1 MASWVKYGKYFISA
15 GIAVGGVLWF
25 NRPNEKW
32 IMGEDPADVFEDA
45 MEKKVVACL
54 EGHDE
59 PDFIGAN
66 GGLSNSISSLI
77 KYGDIAYIA
86 GTVRET
92 LLNDA
97 PSRYFMTNN
106 QAYMAGDMFWTTN
119 SITGD
124 TFEPSEMLGT
134 YQTAATTNAS
144 VITYSYS
151 YTTNTCV
158 DAMVTTATRS
168 FTPVYG
174 TAFSKVPYITFYG
187 DYSDNWTDITPTNLP
202 ISPLVFSGY
211 PVTGIKGV
219 TSYVWWPFEEPYRF
233 PWEQWN
239 WPEHSRVTVSRDA
252 SGGLTFTN
260 AICWISTNALAIY
273 FGSTGAPGYVVGRF
287 ADVSGNTSVKFAAL
301 RLPTAYGELG
311 LDGPTQIDTG
321 YIHNIPYSPGEP
333 QLDFVIYSIE
343 ANQTPIEW
351 VQVYGEPLTLKGN
364 GGIGTQNY
372 DPVRG
377 ATVRRYAVSVVEFE
391 VTTNNLAIIRASI
404 PARTN
409 IAPIFFCVN
418 LYGGAMIRT
427 NDYFGVSSIVMTNNA
442 TGTATAAAVASTF
455 TLRDDKRITTNK
467 LYELREV
474 LTNLYRT
481 VYFRG
486 VGALVASNKITTSYT
501 QYGGTL
507 LSTNITGSTLPIGYY
522 AIGDG
527 SSYIPALIAGA
538 TANTVTTNSNADV
551 ADVFSEELT
560 YLARN
565 AGYWDYGY
573 PEWEADAYIAGEYSK
588 VEYEY
593 KGVTLEYPSL
603 YAVTN
608 GLVKSVKVYAVYD
621 ITALSC
627 PAYASGVA
635 VTNNLVIDGAYWNLS
650 NLGIEIDG
658 NPVNVPSDT
667 PPETRVLSVDRSYSG
682 NNKAVYRKIYE
693 VDDPTTEIRFDVAKP
708 AVTPPVYSNKPSYV
722 YYKTFWNA
730 NDFSEWFGWEYDLA
744 YTVAFTR
751 FMIVVDWNFKH
762 LGNGFTPSNNVP
774 GWRQ

>member
-1 MASWVKYGKYFISA
+1 
-15 GIAVGGVLWF
+15 
-25 NRPNEKW
+25 
-32 IMGEDPADVFEDA
+32 
-45 MEKKVVACL
+45 
-54 EGHDE
+54 
-59 PDFIGAN
+59 
-66 GGLSNSISSLI
+66 
-77 KYGDIAYIA
+77 
-86 GTVRET
+86 
-92 LLNDA
+92 
-97 PSRYFMTNN
+97 
-106 QAYMAGDMFWTTN
+106 
-119 SITGD
+119 
-124 TFEPSEMLGT
+124 
-134 YQTAATTNAS
+134 
-144 VITYSYS
+144 
-151 YTTNTCV
+151 
-158 DAMVTTATRS
+158 
-168 FTPVYG
+168 
-174 TAFSKVPYITFYG
+174 
-187 DYSDNWTDITPTNLP
+187 
-202 ISPLVFSGY
+202 
-211 PVTGIKGV
+211 VTGIKGV

-239 WPEHSRVTVSRDA
+239 WPEHSRVTIAPVESENVSW
-252 SGGLTFTN
+252 TN
-260 AICWISTNALAIY
+260 ICWISTNSLAVSFY
-273 FGSTGAPGYVVGRF
+273 PSNATTNHAGFSMARF
-287 ADVSGNTSVKFAAL
+287 ADINGAKSVPFAYIKSYPSGNDIYLYVPGGT
-301 RLPTAYGELG
+301 
-311 LDGPTQIDTG
+311 TG
-321 YIHNIPYSPGEP
+321 
-333 QLDFVIYSIE
+333 F
-343 ANQTPIEW
+343 
-351 VQVYGEPLTLKGN
+351 
-364 GGIGTQNY
+364 
-372 DPVRG
+372 
-377 ATVRRYAVSVVEFE
+377 
-391 VTTNNLAIIRASI
+391 TTNIVRNLSWATNWYTRCAITMRNTAAGEVFVAEVVAGDPLKIFLQTSGNFPWTYISGYRNDPSHSDT
-404 PARTN
+404 PTNSLSVLKLWVPSRTN
-409 IAPIFFCVN
+409 VSPVYVAISVTDGTPVK
-418 LYGGAMIRT
+418 T
-427 NDYFGVSSIVMTNNA
+427 NSAFAVGTDLATTDFPNGVASSNAIVANF
-442 TGTATAAAVASTF
+442 TAT
-455 TLRDDKRITTNK
+455 DDKRITTNK

-565 AGYWDYGY
+565 AGYWDYDY
-573 PEWEADAYIAGEYSK
+573 PEWQADAYIAGEYSK

-627 PAYASGVA
+627 PAYASGIV

-693 VDDPTTEIRFDVAKP
+693 ADDPTTEIRFDVAKP
-708 AVTPPVYSNKPSYV
+708 AVTPPVYSNKTSYV

-762 LGNGFTPSNNVP
+762 LGNGFTPQTNTP
-774 GWRQ
+774 AWRQ